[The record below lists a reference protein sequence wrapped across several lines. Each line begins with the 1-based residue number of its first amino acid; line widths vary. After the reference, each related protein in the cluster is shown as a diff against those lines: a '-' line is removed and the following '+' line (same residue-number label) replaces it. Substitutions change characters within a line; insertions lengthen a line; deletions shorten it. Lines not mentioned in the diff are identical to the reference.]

1 MNNQDREYLKL
12 LSIFYYV
19 LGGIY
24 AFLSIGLVFYSVWS
38 WSYFFQT
45 TSEQNSTSLIIL
57 IPTLLALL
65 IGLTHSILLIA
76 SGRSLAKRKRYWFS
90 FIVACIECVFLP
102 FGTILGVL
110 TLIILLRDSV
120 RTLYRL
126 NQP

>member
-24 AFLSIGLVFYSVWS
+24 AFLSIGLVFYSVWLS
-38 WSYFFQT
+38 SHFFQT
-45 TSEQNSTSLIIL
+45 TSEQNSISPIIL
-57 IPTLLALL
+57 IPTLFGLL

-76 SGRSLAKRKRYWFS
+76 SGRSLAKRKRYRFS

-110 TLIILLRDSV
+110 IPIL
-120 RTLYRL
+120 YEAAL
-126 NQP
+126 NKASRMKS